1 MQQRKCTYVLPAYV
15 PEKLKE
21 LNFKEKK
28 ACMLVIQVF
37 FINNNRKFAK
47 SVSLSHQQQNI
58 LYPSNSNATTIT
70 KKRKQLEI
78 NKDITIPTA
87 IKKQANPATLL
98 IPSQPIKK
106 ASYANICTKSFSN
119 INFLLFFYIFNSTF
133 HFRIF
138 FFLRSF
144 FPCKFI
150 DHIRNHI

>member
-37 FINNNRKFAK
+37 LLMTIESSQRVFSIA
-47 SVSLSHQQQNI
+47 HQQQNI
-58 LYPSNSNATTIT
+58 LYPSNSSATTIT
-70 KKRKQLEI
+70 KKRKQFEI

-106 ASYANICTKSFSN
+106 LLMLIYAQKA
-119 INFLLFFYIFNSTF
+119 FLT
-133 HFRIF
+133 
-138 FFLRSF
+138 
-144 FPCKFI
+144 
-150 DHIRNHI
+150 